1 MEAVKYLHTPLS
13 NCGGGGGGGGGG
25 GRQVAAVAAA
35 GDDAVAACTPRS
47 KVGEGSVQR

>member
-47 KVGEGSVQR
+47 KVGEGAVWR